1 MKIYQIEL
9 SNYCNLTCRYCPH
22 PNQKR
27 QKGFMELSTFKKVV
41 ALAKKCGQ
49 SMLYLHN
56 FGEVVLHPN
65 LAEFIAYAKEEGIEC
80 SFFTNGVLFTE
91 ELIKILYSAG
101 LRKISIS
108 NHVSNADVL
117 VKELIE
123 KANVPIIIDEVYDVS
138 VRHNWAGQILETECD
153 YVCQSNDE
161 PCIFE
166 RKNAFVVLWNG
177 DIASCCID
185 CDGVSI
191 HYTVDDLLIND
202 YTFVKSRLC
211 NSCDLMRGDEEL

>member
-9 SNYCNLTCRYCPH
+9 SNYCNLSCKYCPH

-27 QKGFMELSTFKKVV
+27 QKGFMDLSIFKKVV

-49 SMLYLHN
+49 SSLYLHN
-56 FGEVVLHPN
+56 FGEVALHPN
-65 LAEFIAYAKEEGIEC
+65 LVEFIRYAREEGVEC

-91 ELIKILYSAG
+91 ELIKTLYSAG

-117 VKELIE
+117 VRELIE
-123 KANVPIIIDEVYDVS
+123 KANVPILIDDVYDVG
-138 VRHNWAGQILETECD
+138 VRHNWAGQIPETECD
-153 YVCQSNDE
+153 HVCQPNDE

-166 RKNAFVVLWNG
+166 RQNAFVVLWNG

-185 CDGVSI
+185 CEGVSK
-191 HYTVDDLLIND
+191 HYTVDDLLNND
-202 YTFVKSRLC
+202 YVFIRSRLC